1 MEDVMTTT
9 TIPAKTVAERA
20 ASPTTW
26 TIDRTHSAVGF
37 AVRHMVMAK
46 VRGRFTQWD
55 GTIHIDEAAPERSS
69 VEVEIAADSIDTG
82 MADRDAHLRSADFF
96 DVAAFPA
103 ITFKSRRIEREPDER
118 FRVVG
123 DLTVHGV
130 TREVVLQAEDHGRGT
145 DPWGGQRAGF
155 SAKTT
160 IDRRDFGLKWNQLL
174 ETGGVLVGEKVEIE
188 LEVQAVRA
196 TAAPQA

>member
-1 MEDVMTTT
+1 MTTTT
-9 TIPAKTVAERA
+9 TIPTKTVAPTT

-46 VRGRFTQWD
+46 VRGRFTKWD
-55 GTIHIDEAAPERSS
+55 GTIHIDEAAPERST
-69 VEVEIAADSIDTG
+69 VQVEIAADSIDTG

-103 ITFKSRRIEREPDER
+103 ITFESRRVERESEER
-118 FRVVG
+118 FRVIG
-123 DLTVHGV
+123 DLTIHGV

-145 DPWGGQRAGF
+145 DPWGGRRAGF
-155 SAKTT
+155 SARTT

-174 ETGGVLVGEKVEIE
+174 EAGGVLVGEKVEIE
-188 LEVQAVRA
+188 LEVQAVREA
-196 TAAPQA
+196 TAPRA